1 MKPLIPIQEFN
12 QQDTFSSTTMSHEL
26 ITAIQGSC
34 VLKNV
39 LGYLQAKAKHFQ
51 LGEMICSANLGH
63 G

>member
-12 QQDTFSSTTMSHEL
+12 QQDTFSSTAMSHEL
-26 ITAIQGSC
+26 ITAIQGPY

-39 LGYLQAKAKHFQ
+39 RGYLQGRAKQ
-51 LGEMICSANLGH
+51 LGEMICPANLGH